1 MAVIAFGLLSDGLDG
16 STPIR
21 LSVHKPAPTPIA
33 AATDIIARLMS
44 RCWHDDEGLPAAL
57 LRIFLKSASPF
68 SDRNDEASAPS
79 KEEVPPLLTAPACGE
94 RRLPPRERSM
104 LLEWRLASLLGQR
117 RKIAYE
123 EVAAAAAQGLNV

>member
-1 MAVIAFGLLSDGLDG
+1 MDG
-16 STPIR
+16 SAPIR
-21 LSVHKPAPTPIA
+21 LRVHRPAPTPIA

-79 KEEVPPLLTAPACGE
+79 KEEVPPLLTASACGG

-104 LLEWRLASLLGQR
+104 LLEWRLASLLRQR

-123 EVAAAAAQGLNV
+123 EVAAVRAAAAAAGLKC

>member
-1 MAVIAFGLLSDGLDG
+1 MDG
-16 STPIR
+16 SAPIR
-21 LSVHKPAPTPIA
+21 LRVHRPAPTPIA

-44 RCWHDDEGLPAAL
+44 RCWHADELSTAL
-57 LRIFLKSASPF
+57 LCIFFRSPSF
-68 SDRNDEASAPS
+68 SDTKDEASAPS

-104 LLEWRLASLLGQR
+104 LLEWRLASLLRQR

-123 EVAAAAAQGLNV
+123 EVAAVRAAAAAAGLKC